1 VGPQLA
7 ALTLKLETAR
17 RKLAADPDADAL
29 LSDLGDRTR
38 AAVADIRRAVYAL
51 RPPALDEFGLVPVLR
66 ETAAQYGQNGP
77 EISVEAPENLPPL
90 PAAVEV
96 AAYRIAGEA
105 LTNAVRH
112 AEARTCVVRITLDKG
127 ALRLEVS
134 DDGVG
139 IGRDRG
145 AGVGLHSMLE
155 RAEELGGECTVEP
168 GSGGG
173 TRVSA
178 RLPLEASGS
187 RQQASGK
194 SNEAFAEIQWPQTG
208 SSGADVGTTG
218 TGATNRNDLE
228 PDA

>member
-1 VGPQLA
+1 
-7 ALTLKLETAR
+7 
-17 RKLAADPDADAL
+17 
-29 LSDLGDRTR
+29 
-38 AAVADIRRAVYAL
+38 
-51 RPPALDEFGLVPVLR
+51 VPVLR
-66 ETAAQYGQNGP
+66 ETAAQYGPG
-77 EISVEAPENLPPL
+77 IRVEAPENLPPL

-96 AAYRIAGEA
+96 AVYRIVGEA
-105 LTNAVRH
+105 ITNVVRH
-112 AEARTCVVRITLDKG
+112 AEARTCVVCITLDKG
-127 ALRLEVS
+127 ALRLDVS

-145 AGVGLHSMLE
+145 AGVGLSSMRE
-155 RAEELGGECTVEP
+155 RAEELGGACTVEP

-178 RLPLEASGS
+178 RLPLEASGP

-194 SNEAFAEIQWPQTG
+194 TNKALAEIPWLQTR
-208 SSGADVGTTG
+208 SFGADPGTTG